1 MKSVNIVKL
10 PDNRLPKAAYETV
23 KSLDDKG
30 VKIWASDIRTC
41 LFQYG
46 LGIVWVSQQVGNKTG
61 FLRELKQRLIDCY
74 AQDWHEKMSTK
85 ERFENYRGFKQ
96 ILQFES
102 CLSYL
107 TIKRYRGARV
117 RIQLGV
123 NELACNKYRYNP
135 NVSQR
140 LCPVCESA
148 EEFEMHLIF
157 ACRAYDNISKDPP
170 LICYKETQ
178 R

>member
-61 FLRELKQRLIDCY
+61 FLRELKQRLIDCNT
-74 AQDWHEKMSTK
+74 QDWHDKISTIESFK
-85 ERFENYRGFKQ
+85 NYKGFKQ
-96 ILQFES
+96 ILQSIRELPFIS
-102 CLSYL
+102 HSQKIPGRHSPN
-107 TIKRYRGARV
+107 TIGGK
-117 RIQLGV
+117 
-123 NELACNKYRYNP
+123 
-135 NVSQR
+135 
-140 LCPVCESA
+140 
-148 EEFEMHLIF
+148 
-157 ACRAYDNISKDPP
+157 
-170 LICYKETQ
+170 
-178 R
+178 